1 MEVEVDVELSGEADP
16 DEQESPFKIRD
27 AAVRESVYQ
36 NRNGNNDDFV
46 KIDERLYTSESEA
59 RLLGGPG

>member
-27 AAVRESVYQ
+27 AALRESVYQ
-36 NRNGNNDDFV
+36 NRNTTEDFV

-59 RLLGGPG
+59 RLGG

>member
-1 MEVEVDVELSGEADP
+1 MVCDVELEISGEADP

-27 AAVRESVYQ
+27 PCVRESVYQ

-59 RLLGGPG
+59 RLGGPG

>member
-1 MEVEVDVELSGEADP
+1 VEVEVDVEISGEADP

-27 AAVRESVYQ
+27 AALRESVYQ
-36 NRNGNNDDFV
+36 NRNTNDDFV

-59 RLLGGPG
+59 RLGGPG